1 MNLCSLIYN
10 NTNGISSAND
20 LIQIMTIGNM
30 LYSSL
35 SQLAGWA
42 FFMPSELPALLNMF
56 DTDYQLE
63 HSESYSGIVEQECA
77 IEKNQ

>member
-1 MNLCSLIYN
+1 
-10 NTNGISSAND
+10 
-20 LIQIMTIGNM
+20 M